1 MAFCHL
7 LNFTYYNRQEM
18 SMKKLIT
25 ILMVLATIMLLFG
38 QAGNAPQAE
47 TKEVVAKGRGAILA
61 GDEAK
66 AQEDAV
72 AAALRNAVENVVGT
86 MVESNVLVENYQTVE
101 DNIYT
106 KTAGYVQKY
115 NIISSSKQMDNTMEV
130 TIRATVKLS
139 DLRNDLEA
147 IGVIIQRKGKPR
159 LMVLVDEKN
168 ITENY
173 GVYLSDL
180 NVTETEL
187 MNDMMA
193 FGFTFVDPQQSKVN
207 IANDVVE
214 AAMQGDANAA
224 ASIATRLGAEVII
237 TGTAVAKE
245 ASGGPAVLR
254 NSGMKSC
261 QANMNLRAIQADNA
275 TIIATAFAYDNA
287 AHIDE
292 VTGGTQ
298 ALQKAAK
305 KAAEQLK
312 DKIVAVWQKD
322 VYSGGQVQLQ
332 VSNISTFTQLNTL
345 KNNLKF
351 YIRGVQAVNQ
361 RSFSGGTALFD
372 IDTKGT
378 GEQLASELES
388 KEIEGLKL
396 RVISVT
402 ANKVSAQIV
411 QPTE

>member
-1 MAFCHL
+1 
-7 LNFTYYNRQEM
+7 M

-25 ILMVLATIMLLFG
+25 ILILVLSFSLVFG
-38 QAGNAPQAE
+38 QTGVQQPQTEA
-47 TKEVVAKGRGAILA
+47 KEVVAKGLGAILA
-61 GDEAK
+61 GDEVK

-72 AAALRNAVENVVGT
+72 AAALRNAVEQVVGT
-86 MVESNVLVENYQTVE
+86 MVESNTLVENYQTVE

-115 NIISSSKQMDNTMEV
+115 KIISTSKQMENTVEV
-130 TIRATVKLS
+130 TVQATVKLS
-139 DLRNDLEA
+139 DLRNDLQA
-147 IGVIIQRKGKPR
+147 IGVIMQRKGKPR
-159 LMVLVDEKN
+159 LMVLIDEKN
-168 ITENY
+168 ITESY
-173 GVYLSDL
+173 GVYLADM

-187 MNDMMA
+187 MNDMMV

-224 ASIATRLGAEVII
+224 ASIAMRLGAEVII
-237 TGTAVAKE
+237 TGSAVAKE

-261 QANMNLRAIQADNA
+261 QANLNLRAVQADNA
-275 TIIATAFAYDNA
+275 TILATASAYDNA

-292 VTGGTQ
+292 VTGGTL

-305 KAAEQLK
+305 KAAGQLK
-312 DKIVAVWQKD
+312 DKIIAVWQKD

-332 VSNISTFTQLNTL
+332 VSNITSFEQLNIL
-345 KNNLKF
+345 KNSLKS
-351 YIRGVQAVNQ
+351 YIRGVQAINQ
-361 RSFSGGTALFD
+361 RSYGGGTALFD

-378 GEQLASELES
+378 GEQLASELQS

-411 QPTE
+411 TPGE

>member
-1 MAFCHL
+1 
-7 LNFTYYNRQEM
+7 
-18 SMKKLIT
+18 MKKLLT
-25 ILMVLATIMLLFG
+25 IFIVLVGVTLVFS
-38 QAGNAPQAE
+38 QAGNVPQADS
-47 TKEVVAKGRGAILA
+47 KEVVAKGLGAILA

-72 AAALRNAVENVVGT
+72 AAALRNAVEQVVGT

-115 NIISSSKQMDNTMEV
+115 NIISTNKQMENTLEV

-139 DLRNDLEA
+139 DLRNDLQA

-173 GVYLSDL
+173 GVYLNDM

-207 IANDVVE
+207 IASDVVE

-261 QANMNLRAIQADNA
+261 QANMNLRAIQADNS
-275 TIIATAFAYDNA
+275 TILATASAYDNA

-305 KAAEQLK
+305 KAAQQLK
-312 DKIVAVWQKD
+312 DKIIESWQKD

-332 VSNISTFTQLNTL
+332 VMNITNFTQLNTL
-345 KNNLKF
+345 KNSLKF
-351 YIRGVQAVNQ
+351 YIRGIQAVNQ
-361 RSFSGGTALFD
+361 RSFAGGTALFD

-378 GEQLASELES
+378 GEQLAAELET

-396 RVISVT
+396 KVISVT
-402 ANKVSAQIV
+402 ANKVSAQII